1 MKVFEIKNGIIEYDE
16 ATPCVI
22 AKFTGFM
29 PSEDFRV
36 FLLQG
41 LDFLVNEMNKTGKE
55 ILWLADTRSHSVQS
69 AEDTKWV
76 SQEWNPKAFKN
87 GLRHVAFVL
96 PEKIFG
102 QMAINNYAKE
112 NDQSKENQMKIKM
125 FNSPLKAKNWFK
137 EIKKLDSVNI

>member
-102 QMAINNYAKE
+102 QMAINNYAKD
-112 NDQSKENQMKIKM
+112 NKMILQSLIAILAKPIFQL
-125 FNSPLKAKNWFK
+125 FDLKHRINFQACT
-137 EIKKLDSVNI
+137 